1 MRRTLFWL
9 GWAILCALPVAFTV
23 EIIRL
28 DDLPP
33 VQIWQWAVLA
43 VAVLL
48 IYFARNR
55 DDVLKHH
62 IAR

>member
-1 MRRTLFWL
+1 MRRALYGL
-9 GWAILCALPVAFTV
+9 GWAVLVALPIAFTI
-23 EIIRL
+23 EIIVMQ
-28 DDLPP
+28 DLPS
-33 VQIWQWAVLA
+33 VQIWKWAILA

-62 IAR
+62 IA